1 MTFLP
6 FLINCTLTH
15 FRMAELG
22 CLAST
27 PTFSSTM
34 PFACEEP
41 PKGEDLMT
49 VPRWDFLYERSA
61 QRLSRRSASSLRAAL
76 RPAGFP
82 LPMLAV
88 VKEEDEGGE

>member
-6 FLINCTLTH
+6 FLLSCTRTH

-34 PFACEEP
+34 PFACDEP
-41 PKGEDLMT
+41 PVGDVLYT
-49 VPRWDFLYERSA
+49 LPSARFLYALSA
-61 QRLSRRSASSLRAAL
+61 YIRDS
-76 RPAGFP
+76 
-82 LPMLAV
+82 
-88 VKEEDEGGE
+88 